1 VKESVSQN
9 YDRLCRFLRVLALR
23 LQVLFVLEFL
33 LLFLAAF
40 LLALLGSFFPLALG
54 EAFWYVAFAYSLGSL
69 AILAFLL
76 VRGFRKTFLRPP
88 PSRVAKELEAKF
100 PHLRDDV
107 TNSLLLFPQL
117 KPESGPGQMSSGL
130 IAAQIRK
137 TAEKISSLHPSEVIR
152 LKRAGR
158 HLRLLGPIVLAFLAV
173 IILDPPFLAR
183 WSPWSPTL
191 SPPCRCG
198 KP

>member
-1 VKESVSQN
+1 VKESVTQH
-9 YDRLCRFLRVLALR
+9 YDRLRRFLRVLALR
-23 LQVLFVLEFL
+23 LQILFILEFL

-54 EAFWYVAFAYSLGSL
+54 EAFWYVAFLYSLGAL

-76 VRGFRKTFLRPP
+76 VRGFRKVFLRHPP
-88 PSRVAKELEAKF
+88 ARMAKELEAKY
-100 PHLRDDV
+100 PQLRDDV

-117 KPESGPGQMSSGL
+117 RAEGGPGQMSSGL

-137 TAEKISSLHPSEVIR
+137 TAEKISSLHPSEVIG

-158 HLRLLGPIVLAFLAV
+158 HLRLLAPI
-173 IILDPPFLAR
+173 
-183 WSPWSPTL
+183 L